1 MPDAAAHR
9 RYDGA
14 ITMAAITELIARAR
28 TGDRAAFDAL
38 FEALYPELRRIAHAR
53 LARHQRGTL
62 METTALLH
70 ECYLKFLGSGGLLPG
85 DRGHFIAYAAHVMR
99 SVIVDG
105 VRAAQRERRGGDA
118 EHVPLDTEL
127 AEALAL
133 PEDEILD
140 VDRALRELAA
150 LEPRLAQVVEM
161 RYFAGMKETEIA
173 QALGVTERTV
183 RRDWE
188 KARLLLAQALQG

>member
-1 MPDAAAHR
+1 M
-9 RYDGA
+9 GQ
-14 ITMAAITELIARAR
+14 ITALIARAQR
-28 TGDRAAFDAL
+28 GEREAFDAL
-38 FEALYPELRRIAHAR
+38 FEALYPDLKRLARAR

-70 ECYLKFLGSGGLLPG
+70 ECYLRFLAAGSLTAG
-85 DRGHFIAYAAHVMR
+85 DRAHFIGYAAHVMR
-99 SVIVDG
+99 SIIVDG
-105 VRAAQRERRGGDA
+105 VRASLRERRGGDA
-118 EHVPLDTEL
+118 EHVPLDTGI

-133 PEDEILD
+133 PEDEVLD
-140 VDRALRELAA
+140 VDRALRDLAQ

-161 RYFAGMKETEIA
+161 RYFGGMKETEIA

-188 KARLLLAQALQG
+188 KARLLLAHALKA

>member
-1 MPDAAAHR
+1 M
-9 RYDGA
+9 GQ
-14 ITMAAITELIARAR
+14 ITALIARAQGGER
-28 TGDRAAFDAL
+28 EAFDAL
-38 FEALYPELRRIAHAR
+38 FQALYPDLKRLARAR

-70 ECYLKFLGSGGLLPG
+70 ECYLRFLEAGSLTPG
-85 DRGHFIAYAAHVMR
+85 DRAHFIGYAAHVMR
-99 SVIVDG
+99 SIIVDG
-105 VRAAQRERRGGDA
+105 VRASLRERRGGDA
-118 EHVPLDTEL
+118 EHVPLDTGI

-133 PEDEILD
+133 PEDEVLD
-140 VDRALRELAA
+140 VDRALRDLAQ

-161 RYFAGMKETEIA
+161 RYFGGMKETEIA

-188 KARLLLAQALQG
+188 KARLLLAHALKA